1 MPDTSYDHDYEND
14 YDDRDYEDDYDDHDF
29 EDMIRKWRTDCQY
42 SCDHNTFSDAD
53 DDFHTFDID

>member
-14 YDDRDYEDDYDDHDF
+14 YDDRDY